1 MIRPESCHF
10 LAAEKRMAPSAH
22 PSFQFDC
29 CFSWEDD
36 TQRVYD
42 ALLKRMVGSTLEGY
56 NATVFAYGQTGSGK
70 TFTMLGTAEEQEMPA
85 NIHKLRKESVDLGGN
100 RRFRGKISTQK
111 RSLTPKNCEL
121 AVKKAFSGV
130 GSKGIMTLAFEDLF
144 STIQTTPQTHY
155 FLTCSY
161 MEIYNE
167 HIFDLL
173 RENPDSKEPLSVSE
187 TGEREFHVKGLT
199 SHPVKSLEEVK
210 TQLEHGESMRHYA
223 ITQLNHHSSR
233 SHTIFRLYIK
243 TLQVLN
249 TDCEEEKSDF
259 TENLTTESVLN
270 FVDLAGSERLGSEG
284 ALNAS
289 FTSKSE
295 QDKTVSEGKHIN
307 TSLFYLCQVITRLS
321 EMKQGTVKLDAH
333 VPFRNST
340 LTKILRGSLGGNART
355 CVLCTATPAF
365 SQFDQTVS
373 TFRFGVSAR
382 TVTNRVQANVRQV
395 SSAELLL
402 AYERDVAD
410 LRRELEVTVGKGRNS
425 ACESYEVR
433 LALESRIKRISGRLG
448 EVGRDREARVYA
460 GWVGSAGDL
469 IAAKDLPKCHQ
480 KGPVSLKC
488 DENGDFATF
497 RSAQIAAE
505 MAVSAQSQ
513 KLLSFANASSLR
525 TKDSLS
531 LQLTSLKS
539 SLEADQSEVN
549 SLQSQV
555 YSATKK
561 LKSVQTR
568 ADLYMKSI
576 GLERL
581 SDEEIAGLEAEL
593 LIAIDRVLDEKAK
606 KRSNRLI
613 KTLQNR
619 LFSFLSQAEDRA
631 VDPKLLGFPD
641 LSAIEELHNE
651 TTDSVNQMFS
661 T

>member
-1 MIRPESCHF
+1 ME
-10 LAAEKRMAPSAH
+10 AVAPKKEAH
-22 PSFQFDC
+22 
-29 CFSWEDD
+29 
-36 TQRVYD
+36 
-42 ALLKRMVGSTLEGY
+42 
-56 NATVFAYGQTGSGK
+56 
-70 TFTMLGTAEEQEMPA
+70 
-85 NIHKLRKESVDLGGN
+85 
-100 RRFRGKISTQK
+100 
-111 RSLTPKNCEL
+111 
-121 AVKKAFSGV
+121 
-130 GSKGIMTLAFEDLF
+130 
-144 STIQTTPQTHY
+144 
-155 FLTCSY
+155 
-161 MEIYNE
+161 
-167 HIFDLL
+167 
-173 RENPDSKEPLSVSE
+173 LS
-187 TGEREFHVKGLT
+187 
-199 SHPVKSLEEVK
+199 
-210 TQLEHGESMRHYA
+210 
-223 ITQLNHHSSR
+223 
-233 SHTIFRLYIK
+233 
-243 TLQVLN
+243 
-249 TDCEEEKSDF
+249 
-259 TENLTTESVLN
+259 
-270 FVDLAGSERLGSEG
+270 
-284 ALNAS
+284 
-289 FTSKSE
+289 
-295 QDKTVSEGKHIN
+295 
-307 TSLFYLCQVITRLS
+307 
-321 EMKQGTVKLDAH
+321 
-333 VPFRNST
+333 
-340 LTKILRGSLGGNART
+340 
-355 CVLCTATPAF
+355 
-365 SQFDQTVS
+365 
-373 TFRFGVSAR
+373 SAR
-382 TVTNRVQANVRQV
+382 HAK
-395 SSAELLL
+395 E
-402 AYERDVAD
+402 E
-410 LRRELEVTVGKGRNS
+410 